1 MPDTCLDDK
10 PAGLYEESQPVFSS
24 LMNRVF
30 EDVGL
35 SARNVA
41 SRYASPSYVGDWV
54 YKISCQKA
62 SEEEGWFMS
71 VIGEQT
77 MDRILDV
84 TDELQACVH
93 EKFEPYGGVFRLNE
107 SGEYVSEN
115 DWLNV
120 WGGRPTWWH
129 KAWMLADNG
138 QYTTS
143 AVAAMSVAE
152 IERAYDDPCFEPE
165 YAFYTEVDGN
175 GLP

>member
-1 MPDTCLDDK
+1 M
-10 PAGLYEESQPVFSS
+10 
-24 LMNRVF
+24 
-30 EDVGL
+30 
-35 SARNVA
+35 SAT
-41 SRYASPSYVGDWV
+41 
-54 YKISCQKA
+54 
-62 SEEEGWFMS
+62 
-71 VIGEQT
+71 GEQT

-93 EKFEPYGGVFRLNE
+93 EKFEPYEGVFRLNE

-115 DWLNV
+115 DWLDV
-120 WGGRPTWWH
+120 WEGRSTWWH

-138 QYTTS
+138 QYTAS